1 MIDLT
6 DLLDEFA
13 LRVAQVEVS
22 NTTIQ
27 ELTRETA
34 EGDHSHI
41 GITCLGSEFVS
52 REEFLSGQ
60 RLWEETNQH
69 SGLRILLGLSLQLC
83 LSLLLGIGN
92 IGLIGSLQFLRNGI
106 ATVLHTIEQRDH
118 IGVVHITRTRTTCDE
133 VVRGDTI
140 ERHILHVLS
149 EGQCLLVLHEYH
161 TLGSRL
167 TSHL

>member
-69 SGLRILLGLSLQLC
+69 SGLRILLGLCLQFC
-83 LSLLLGIGN
+83 LSLLLGISN
-92 IGLIGSLQFLRNGI
+92 IGLISSLQFLRNGI
-106 ATVLHTIEQRDH
+106 TTVLHTIEQRHH
-118 IGVVHITRTRTTCDE
+118 IGVVHITRACTASDE
-133 VVRGDTI
+133 IV
-140 ERHILHVLS
+140 
-149 EGQCLLVLHEYH
+149 
-161 TLGSRL
+161 
-167 TSHL
+167 